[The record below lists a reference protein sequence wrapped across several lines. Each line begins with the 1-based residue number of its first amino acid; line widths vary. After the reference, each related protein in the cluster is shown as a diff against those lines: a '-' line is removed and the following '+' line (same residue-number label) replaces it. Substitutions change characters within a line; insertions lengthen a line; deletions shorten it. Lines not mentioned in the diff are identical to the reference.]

1 MGYILLLS
9 EGVGK
14 FFISHFFY
22 DLPQSTKQSPGHPPA
37 RGFLLIPENMSRDF
51 AKAFYASADWQK
63 MREYILIRD
72 KYKCTR
78 CGRSGNLEVHHIKH
92 LTPENIHDAAVTLND
107 ANLTTLCRDC
117 HFEVHTEDRARG
129 NHEHN
134 AQQDCADGF
143 RFDENGYLVP
153 LDEK

>member
-1 MGYILLLS
+1 M
-9 EGVGK
+9 
-14 FFISHFFY
+14 
-22 DLPQSTKQSPGHPPA
+22 A
-37 RGFLLIPENMSRDF
+37 RDF
-51 AKAFYASADWQK
+51 AKAFYASPEWQK

-92 LTPENIHDAAVTLND
+92 LTPENINNAAITLND

-117 HFEVHTEDRARG
+117 HFDVHADDRARG

-134 AQQDCADGF
+134 APKECADGF
-143 RFDENGYLVP
+143 VFDANGYLVP
-153 LDEK
+153 LEGK